1 MQQINHAMSE
11 EQKMNIAM
19 RSKVWEE
26 LKKLNDCTSIT
37 VDGKE
42 FALSKIVGTVYDE
55 ETFNVSNVFSLEE
68 EYTYLFVAYLRF
80 WQSID
85 GSSTTILVKIDSL
98 CELYWKDKQWYATIK
113 SLTFSKL

>member
-55 ETFNVSNVFSLEE
+55 ETFNVSNVFSREE

-98 CELYWKDKQWYATIK
+98 CELYRKDKQWYATIK